1 VKASTRTTIQIE
13 PLYLARGEAAAFLSI
28 SEAQL
33 ERLVAAGD
41 MPKPRK
47 LSAGRTAWLVDEL
60 RDWGR
65 SRPVS
70 DLLPPVNAG
79 QRNRA
84 RPCLTSSSPPPV
96 DGQPPAR
103 P

>member
-1 VKASTRTTIQIE
+1 MIRIE

-33 ERLVAAGD
+33 ERLVASGD

-47 LSAGRTAWLVDEL
+47 LSAGRTAWLVEEL
-60 RDWGR
+60 RAWGIA
-65 SRPVS
+65 RPVS

-79 QRNRA
+79 RRNPGSGTPTAVRDGAVTGAESRA
-84 RPCLTSSSPPPV
+84 
-96 DGQPPAR
+96 
-103 P
+103 